1 MARRR
6 KTRDVIDVRGNYGH
20 GFETV
25 TAETSWGEA
34 RARLREY
41 RENEPGIAFKLV
53 HTRER
58 IEVSHGR

>member
-1 MARRR
+1 MAGRR

-25 TAETSWGEA
+25 TAETTWSEA

-58 IEVSHGR
+58 IEAL